1 MTTHAETGTRYSML
15 TGEPYELSQDS
26 GWTTDQY
33 LLAEALDLEP
43 MDRPRQRV
51 RTKDNMPLIHIHP
64 GGRNFTESKN
74 GLAKKCEG
82 CGLEYCVLCN
92 GNRNRERFYQPTLD
106 YCVEGTHEGFWEWVR
121 AQETT
126 HLGRAELVRL
136 ARESNLTGRD
146 MNDAVSI
153 WTQNRE
159 KHRGLIQTLRESRRN
174 WLSRVAIPAGKR
186 SQPSTTGSWVL
197 AHVRITGNPEDE
209 ITTTAIYE
217 AAGQVLNREFMNR
230 QFGSPRSFMHQVRQ
244 TLPELPQAGRA
255 WDGGKYVMGYTG
267 VRLA

>member
-1 MTTHAETGTRYSML
+1 MTHAETGTRYSML

-43 MDRPRQRV
+43 MDRPQQKV
-51 RTKDNMPLIHIHP
+51 RTKDNMPLVHVHL
-64 GGRNFTESKN
+64 GGRNFAESKN

-82 CGLEYCVLCN
+82 CGLEYCVLCS
-92 GNRNRERFYQPTLD
+92 GNRNRERFYQHTLE
-106 YCVEGTHEGFWEWVR
+106 YCVEGNHEGFWEWTR
-121 AQETT
+121 AQETNNPS
-126 HLGRAELVRL
+126 RAELVRL
-136 ARESNLTGRD
+136 ARENSLAGRD
-146 MNDAVSI
+146 MNSAVSL
-153 WTQNRE
+153 WTQDRD
-159 KHRGLIQTLRESRRN
+159 KHRGLIQALREARRD
-174 WLSRVAIPAGKR
+174 WLSKVAIPAAKR
-186 SQPSTTGSWVL
+186 RQPSTAESWIL
-197 AHVRITGNPEDE
+197 AHVRITRDPEDE

-217 AAGQVLNREFMNR
+217 AAGEVLNREFMDR

-244 TLPELPQAGRA
+244 TLPDLPQAGRA